1 MSHAHSPVQ
10 QRKAREADARRT
22 HIFAVVKALIKKG
35 GAGEVTIRRVA
46 HEAGFSTTVVY
57 SLFKDKATLITR
69 AMDDDLLA
77 LVGAMRAAAAT
88 GGSPVERLRL
98 AGQAYVQFGLQHP
111 DEYALVF
118 MEPRPHTPVDA
129 AEVEHGN
136 TEQDPY
142 AFAYSLMQAAAA
154 EDEAT
159 VHLMAHIFW
168 QGLHGMVSLALVMG
182 KDPWF
187 PSIAPQTNVDALMD
201 VLLAGL
207 GQRFRFGELA

>member
-1 MSHAHSPVQ
+1 MAQSPSTVQ

-35 GAGEVTIRRVA
+35 GAREVTIRRVA
-46 HEAGFSTTVVY
+46 QEAGFSTTVVY

-88 GGSPVERLRL
+88 GATPLQRLRL
-98 AGQAYVQFGLQHP
+98 AGHAYVQFGLKHP

-118 MEPRPHTPVDA
+118 MEPRPHAPVEA

-136 TEQDPY
+136 AEQDPY
-142 AFAYSLMQAAAA
+142 AFAYSLMQAAAL
-154 EDEAT
+154 EDAST

-168 QGLHGMVSLALVMG
+168 QGLHGMVSLGIVMG
-182 KDPWF
+182 DDPWL
-187 PSIAPQTNVDALMD
+187 PSIPPQTNMDALMD
-201 VLLAGL
+201 VLIAGL
-207 GQRFRFGELA
+207 GQRFKLVPA

>member
-1 MSHAHSPVQ
+1 MALPPSTVE
-10 QRKAREADARRT
+10 QRKAREAEARRT

-35 GAGEVTIRRVA
+35 GAREVTIRRVA

-77 LVGAMRAAAAT
+77 LVRAMRAAAANGAT
-88 GGSPVERLRL
+88 PLQRLRL

-118 MEPRPHTPVDA
+118 MEPRPHAPVEA
-129 AEVEHGN
+129 AQVEHGN

-142 AFAYSLMQAAAA
+142 AFAYSLMQSAAQ
-154 EDEAT
+154 EDADT

-168 QGLHGMVSLALVMG
+168 QGLHGMVSLGMVMG

-187 PSIAPQTNVDALMD
+187 PSIPAQTNMDALMD

-207 GQRFRFGELA
+207 GQRFRLLP

>member
-1 MSHAHSPVQ
+1 MPRPHSTVQ
-10 QRKAREADARRT
+10 QRKQREAEARRV

-35 GAGEVTIRRVA
+35 GAREVTVRRVA
-46 HEAGFSTTVVY
+46 EEAGFSTTVVY

-77 LVGAMRAAAAT
+77 LVGAMRAAADL
-88 GGSPVERLRL
+88 GQSPLQRLRL

-118 MEPRPHTPVDA
+118 MEPRPHAPVEA
-129 AEVEHGN
+129 AQVEHGN
-136 TEQDPY
+136 AEQDPY

-154 EDEAT
+154 EDADT

-168 QGLHGMVSLALVMG
+168 QGLHGMVSLGLVMG
-182 KDPWF
+182 QDPWL
-187 PSIAPQTNVDALMD
+187 PSIDAHTNTEALMD
-201 VLLAGL
+201 VLIAGL
-207 GQRFRFGELA
+207 GQRFRLV